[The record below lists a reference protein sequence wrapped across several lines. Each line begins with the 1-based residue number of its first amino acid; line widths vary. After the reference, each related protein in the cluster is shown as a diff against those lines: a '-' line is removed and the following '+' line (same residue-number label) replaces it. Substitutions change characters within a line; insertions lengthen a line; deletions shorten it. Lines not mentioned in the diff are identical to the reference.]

1 MTFYRRLNKE
11 YIKIKDINDPL
22 IKISLYDEDD
32 LRSWRCFLKGPPDS
46 PFENGI
52 FEISINVTNSY
63 PIEPPKCKF
72 MTKIFHPNIDFD
84 SGEICLDIL
93 KENWT
98 PSFGIYVCLFSALF
112 TLDQIVYLSI
122 HPNFACQS
130 WLYKSF
136 KHRCRYIF
144 LFSQYF
150 DM

>member
-1 MTFYRRLNKE
+1 MAFYKRLNKE
-11 YIKIKDINDPL
+11 YIKIKGINDPL

-52 FEISINVTNSY
+52 FEISINVTPSY

-98 PSFGIYVCLFSALF
+98 PSFGIYVCLFPALF
-112 TLDQIVYLSI
+112 TVDQIVDLSS
-122 HPNFACQS
+122 HPNSACQP
-130 WLYKSF
+130 
-136 KHRCRYIF
+136 
-144 LFSQYF
+144 
-150 DM
+150 